1 MLAKVKP
8 AIGRPKPG
16 HVKGIFPL
24 AAPPALADF
33 GIMLIAWTT
42 VSSRAEADAIAHTA
56 IQQGRAAC
64 VQIDGPITS
73 IYHWD
78 GQVETTEEYRLTFKL
93 LPEQAAALE
102 QLVHK
107 MHPYDT
113 PEWIVVPAS
122 HVSEKYL
129 SWARTT
135 PNSSP
140 F

>member
-24 AAPPALADF
+24 AAQPALANF
-33 GIMLIAWTT
+33 GNMLIAWTT
-42 VSSRAEADAIAHTA
+42 VSTRAEADSIAQATVK
-56 IQQGRAAC
+56 QGRTAC
-64 VQIDGPITS
+64 VQIDGPVTS
-73 IYHWD
+73 VYRWE
-78 GQVETTEEYRLTFKL
+78 GRVETAEEYRLTFKV

-102 QLVHK
+102 QLVHDL
-107 MHPYDT
+107 HPYET
-113 PEWIVVPAS
+113 PEWIVVPAG